1 MSHLDSKNVLSFADT
16 VRMMSGYADVVV
28 LRHPEKGAAARGAAA
43 STVPL
48 INAGDGTGEHPTQ
61 VRYFL
66 QKWGISFKI
75 AALFIQEHLYQK
87 S

>member
-1 MSHLDSKNVLSFADT
+1 MLLETTSECFYKVLFPTWIVITIVLYADT

-61 VRYFL
+61 VGQTL
-66 QKWGISFKI
+66 
-75 AALFIQEHLYQK
+75 LYL